1 MSSRRVVVVLALV
14 AIALVLLAA
23 SACVKNYTDG
33 HDGRD
38 GSPTSPSPAPASHVV
53 EYRVTGTTRS
63 ARVSYGNA
71 QDGTTDVDTILPW
84 VAQFRTTKGSIFV
97 FLKATPLEFGSLRV
111 QIFVDGSLFREASV
125 DDTFILEAVEVS
137 GTVDLSTLARR

>member
-1 MSSRRVVVVLALV
+1 MSTRRVVVVLAL
-14 AIALVLLAA
+14 ALVAV
-23 SACVKNYTDG
+23 SCVKNYSDG
-33 HDGRD
+33 HG
-38 GSPTSPSPAPASHVV
+38 GGAPAAPSPPPAAHTV

-71 QDGTTDVDTILPW
+71 QDGTTDVDTVLPW
-84 VAQFRTTKGSIFV
+84 VAQFRTTKRSIFV
-97 FLKATPLEFGSLRV
+97 FLKATPIEFGSLRV

-137 GTVDLSTLARR
+137 GTVDLSTLARRGF

>member
-1 MSSRRVVVVLALV
+1 MSTRRVAVVLAL
-14 AIALVLLAA
+14 ALVAA
-23 SACVKNYTDG
+23 SCVKNYSDG
-33 HDGRD
+33 HDG
-38 GSPTSPSPAPASHVV
+38 GGGAPAAPSPPPAAHTV

-71 QDGTTDVDTILPW
+71 QDGTTDVDTVLPW
-84 VAQFRTTKGSIFV
+84 VAQFRTTKRSIFV
-97 FLKATPLEFGSLRV
+97 FLKATPIEFGSLRV

-137 GTVDLSTLARR
+137 GTVDLSTLARRGF